1 MQENSLIE
9 KCSVLS
15 NEIETCSDLNHNAT
29 KKMGKDESGG
39 QVKNYCN
46 INQAN
51 NLFLSSSQSAQN
63 YCPNCHE
70 RLKLEREGKQKQF
83 QEQETQRKQ

>member
-15 NEIETCSDLNHNAT
+15 NEIETCSDLNRNAT

-39 QVKNYCN
+39 QVKNYCKL
-46 INQAN
+46 NQAN

-63 YCPNCHE
+63 DRPNCHE
-70 RLKLEREGKQKQF
+70 RLKLEREGKQK
-83 QEQETQRKQ
+83 